1 MSCTCQRLYKC
12 LRDYQVQVH
21 DAFLVLQ
28 PPVSVSASLRSL
40 QCACKASAVQTAR
53 LNAPSKS
60 ERVVIACLRSM
71 FSNSSY
77 LSVQVCTIS
86 HHFHNNF
93 SCCRA
98 LCICSCWNATV
109 FFYAEASLV
118 AADIMHF
125 YCHLFPLQRPYNS
138 GSVNKSFQC

>member
-1 MSCTCQRLYKC
+1 MYLSTIAQM

-40 QCACKASAVQTAR
+40 QCACKASAVQTA
-53 LNAPSKS
+53 LLDAPSKS

-71 FSNSSY
+71 FSSSPS

-86 HHFHNNF
+86 RHFHTISF
-93 SCCRA
+93 FL
-98 LCICSCWNATV
+98 LCSVYLYMQKRHSFAFV
-109 FFYAEASLV
+109 LEASPV
-118 AADIMHF
+118 AAYIMHF
-125 YCHLFPLQRPYNS
+125 FCHLFLLQRPCNS
-138 GSVNKSFQC
+138 GSVNEYFHC